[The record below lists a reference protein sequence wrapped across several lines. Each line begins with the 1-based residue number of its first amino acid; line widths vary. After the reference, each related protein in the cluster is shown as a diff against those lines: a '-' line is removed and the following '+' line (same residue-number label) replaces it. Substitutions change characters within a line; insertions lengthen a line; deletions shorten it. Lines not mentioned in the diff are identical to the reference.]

1 MVNYILYD
9 AENTVSI
16 LINYSEMRDTMD
28 NQKEITYINNI
39 SVEDYNALRKS
50 VNWINVTEKRA
61 AIALKNSFYLC
72 VAVCDGKPVGMA
84 RIVSDGG
91 YTYFITDV
99 IVHPDYQGCHIGTE
113 LIRRE
118 LDYIQKDVVA
128 GETVMVSL
136 MAAYH
141 RESFYEKFGFHTR
154 PFGNHGPGMSMW
166 VSRDV
171 TGNPM
176 TFLKSINMPSLYKLI
191 HFRIVSVINRC
202 KFVLKFIF
210 INIQRFTQLIKIRIK
225 IPELCIYITKQHNR
239 IL

>member
-61 AIALKNSFYLC
+61 AIAL
-72 VAVCDGKPVGMA
+72 KPVGMA

-176 TFLKSINMPSLYKLI
+176 TF
-191 HFRIVSVINRC
+191 
-202 KFVLKFIF
+202 
-210 INIQRFTQLIKIRIK
+210 
-225 IPELCIYITKQHNR
+225 
-239 IL
+239 